1 MSSIGTG
8 YDLSTSTYSPDG
20 RIFQV
25 EYANK
30 AVENAGTVIGLR
42 CKDGVVLAVEKLVQ
56 SKLLVP
62 GANRRIATIDLHAGV
77 ATAGLLADG
86 RHLAGRAR
94 DECENYRSQYH
105 SRIPMKILAERLAL
119 YFQAYTLYS
128 SVRPFGLSA
137 LVAGWDAPASV
148 EGTDELVERRS
159 EGKPALYMV
168 EPSGTFWGYRGI
180 AIGKGKQLAKT
191 EIEKLDLDSL
201 TAEEALVEA
210 ARIIHTVHDDTKDKD
225 FELELTWI
233 SPKSDWRHQPV
244 PKELAQEA
252 ERKAK
257 EIIDQ
262 ANEMEE

>member
-1 MSSIGTG
+1 
-8 YDLSTSTYSPDG
+8 
-20 RIFQV
+20 
-25 EYANK
+25 
-30 AVENAGTVIGLR
+30 
-42 CKDGVVLAVEKLVQ
+42 
-56 SKLLVP
+56 
-62 GANRRIATIDLHAGV
+62 

-94 DECENYRSQYH
+94 DECESYREQYH

-119 YFQAYTLYS
+119 YCQAYTLYS

-137 LVAGWDAPASV
+137 LLAGWDAPSVV
-148 EGTDELVERRS
+148 EGTDELVEKR
-159 EGKPALYMV
+159 ELGKPSLYMV
-168 EPSGTFWGYRGI
+168 EPSGQFWGYRGI

-191 EIEKLDLDSL
+191 EIEKLDLDTL
-201 TAEEALVEA
+201 TAEQALVEA

-233 SPKSDWRHQPV
+233 APQSDWRHQPV
-244 PKELAQEA
+244 PAPIAQEA